1 MIRCSIFFNIW
12 SFCIF
17 FKLFFW
23 DVSVVCGFRHS
34 FFESRGSGWIVASP
48 VPRGHRTSTS
58 WSSQWTRSMRP
69 KLLPSCQTWK
79 SHRNQMG
86 NNARTHTTNA
96 MTTILLKQKWINAQ
110 KCYLFAFWEEFL
122 LREQT
127 LVGWFIEVIIC
138 WPGIFGIIT
147 IRHYKDLYATNQY
160 NGISLFCGN
169 SIRRCWARFPRSLF
183 AGHGVISGDSAVSPR
198 WRYWKLLVL
207 VMAAGI
213 PGWSLG
219 TL

>member
-1 MIRCSIFFNIW
+1 MFPWYADFATASLNPVGVDESWHPPCPVVIGPQQVDRASGQDLWGQSCSQAVRPGKVTEIRW
-12 SFCIF
+12 ETM
-17 FKLFFW
+17 L
-23 DVSVVCGFRHS
+23 
-34 FFESRGSGWIVASP
+34 A
-48 VPRGHRTSTS
+48 
-58 WSSQWTRSMRP
+58 
-69 KLLPSCQTWK
+69 
-79 SHRNQMG
+79 
-86 NNARTHTTNA
+86 ARTHTTNA

-127 LVGWFIEVIIC
+127 LVGEFIEVIIC
-138 WPGIFGIIT
+138 WPGIFGII
-147 IRHYKDLYATNQY
+147 IISHYKDDLYATNQY

-169 SIRRCWARFPRSLF
+169 SIRRFWARFPRSLF